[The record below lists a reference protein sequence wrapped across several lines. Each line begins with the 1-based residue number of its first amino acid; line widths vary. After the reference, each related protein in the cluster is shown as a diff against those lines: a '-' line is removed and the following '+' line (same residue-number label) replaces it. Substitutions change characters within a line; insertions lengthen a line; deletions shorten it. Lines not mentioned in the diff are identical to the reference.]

1 MLDQCHNL
9 EEKIPGEILS
19 AMNVQE
25 ATAKALLVDRDAL
38 ATAQAEHDV
47 LAANQVLMDAFSSDV
62 RPLLGEL
69 REEQGLDP
77 DPLAAYAASGYF
89 ERISADRVGGQQA
102 SWGA

>member
-1 MLDQCHNL
+1 
-9 EEKIPGEILS
+9 
-19 AMNVQE
+19 MNVQE

-38 ATAQAEHDV
+38 ATAQDEHDV

-69 REEQGLDP
+69 REGQGLDP

-89 ERISADRVGGQQA
+89 ERICEQRVGGQQA